1 MPIKLL
7 IKAKL
12 LFVKNLLTIGNLTEK
27 GTGLPINILKY
38 MIDLEIQSAKDIS
51 RCLYISILCAD
62 D

>member
-1 MPIKLL
+1 M
-7 IKAKL
+7 
-12 LFVKNLLTIGNLTEK
+12 FVKNLLTIGNLTEK